1 MGAKFDSNNGY
12 APIKI
17 YGGSLHGITYRLPI
31 PSAQVKS
38 AIMLAA
44 IHADGKTEIIEPYPS
59 RDHTERM
66 LKYFECNIKVKD
78 KKIIITPDGELKAKN
93 ITIPGDISS
102 AAYFMVAGLLVKN
115 ARITIKNVGL
125 NPTRT
130 GVIDVLKK
138 MWGKIKTKNIKV
150 KYNEPVG
157 DIVVSSSKLKG
168 ITIGGKIIPR
178 VIDEIPVIVIAAS
191 YAKGKTVIKNA
202 EELRVKESD
211 RIKTIVTNL
220 LRLGVKVVEREDGMI
235 VYGNEG
241 KPFKYVDIDSFG
253 DHRIAMAFSVAALVS
268 ENGLLIKDTECINS
282 SFPDFYRTLNS
293 LRRK

>member
-1 MGAKFDSNNGY
+1 
-12 APIKI
+12 
-17 YGGSLHGITYRLPI
+17 
-31 PSAQVKS
+31 
-38 AIMLAA
+38 
-44 IHADGKTEIIEPYPS
+44 
-59 RDHTERM
+59 
-66 LKYFECNIKVKD
+66 
-78 KKIIITPDGELKAKN
+78 
-93 ITIPGDISS
+93 
-102 AAYFMVAGLLVKN
+102 
-115 ARITIKNVGL
+115 
-125 NPTRT
+125 
-130 GVIDVLKK
+130 
-138 MWGKIKTKNIKV
+138 
-150 KYNEPVG
+150 VG

>member
-1 MGAKFDSNNGY
+1 MKKVHVNPLSKTKKTIYVPGDKSISHRAIIIGSLAKGLTKVKNLLEAEDTLHTINVYKELGINIEKKKHIFFIRGRGLFAFREPSRMLYVGGSGTTIRLTLGVLAAQNFSSTITGDAQIIKRPMRRVIIPLSKMGAKFDSNNGY

-138 MWGKIKTKNIKV
+138 M
-150 KYNEPVG
+150 
-157 DIVVSSSKLKG
+157 
-168 ITIGGKIIPR
+168 
-178 VIDEIPVIVIAAS
+178 
-191 YAKGKTVIKNA
+191 
-202 EELRVKESD
+202 
-211 RIKTIVTNL
+211 
-220 LRLGVKVVEREDGMI
+220 
-235 VYGNEG
+235 
-241 KPFKYVDIDSFG
+241 
-253 DHRIAMAFSVAALVS
+253 
-268 ENGLLIKDTECINS
+268 
-282 SFPDFYRTLNS
+282 
-293 LRRK
+293 